1 MLDYRRFTKK
11 ELAGVL
17 EIIHASMACRD
28 ELGLRS
34 LLERLKDLVSG
45 DYSVC
50 GIGEGGPTGL
60 SETPRVINGSYPLEW
75 LKIYGEEKFYFKDP
89 VIWNN
94 FQNPGAQLWEDTF
107 KIYSEKLSG
116 DFISKARDFGLC
128 HGLSGGMF
136 DRFSGLSTIFTFA
149 GTRRNFGHH
158 QKEIIS
164 MLSPHLH
171 QALVR
176 IYKDSQKVTSEP
188 LSNREGEVMR
198 WMKEGKTNWEISV
211 ILSISERTVK
221 FHVQNIE
228 KKLNAVNK
236 AHAIAIA
243 MEQSLVS

>member
-17 EIIHASMACRD
+17 DLIHASMACRD
-28 ELGLRS
+28 EDGLS
-34 LLERLKDLVSG
+34 TLLEKLKDLVSG

-60 SETPRVINGSYPLEW
+60 SETPRVINGSYPMEW
-75 LKIYGEEKFYFKDP
+75 LRIYGEEKLYFQDP

-94 FQNPGAQLWEDTF
+94 FQNPGAQLWDDTF
-107 KIYSEKLSG
+107 KFFSEKMSG
-116 DFISKARDFGLC
+116 NFISKARDFGLC
-128 HGLSGGMF
+128 HGVSGGIF

-149 GTRRNFGHH
+149 GTRRSFGYH
-158 QKEIIS
+158 QKEIIAI
-164 MLSPHLH
+164 LSPHLH

-176 IYKDSQKVTSEP
+176 IYKKSQKGISET
-188 LSNREGEVMR
+188 LSNREEEVMR
-198 WMKEGKTNWEISV
+198 WMKEGKTNWEISI

-228 KKLNAVNK
+228 RKLNAVNK

-243 MEQSLVS
+243 LDQNLVS